1 MVQLSVEGKTMIYVI
16 LSVLAIAIIIGA
28 GVFSVAVLRVIRE
41 QFDEMM
47 PNRMVEFAGFI
58 ELPKN

>member
-1 MVQLSVEGKTMIYVI
+1 MIYVI
-16 LSVLAIAIIIGA
+16 LSVLAVAIIIGA
-28 GVFSVAVLRVIRE
+28 GMFSIAVLRVMRE

-47 PNRMVEFAGFI
+47 PNRMVEYAGFI

>member
-1 MVQLSVEGKTMIYVI
+1 MIYFI
-16 LSVLAIAIIIGA
+16 LSLLAVAIIA
-28 GVFSVAVLRVIRE
+28 GLGLFSIAVLRVVRD

-47 PNRMVEFAGFI
+47 PNRMVEYAGFI